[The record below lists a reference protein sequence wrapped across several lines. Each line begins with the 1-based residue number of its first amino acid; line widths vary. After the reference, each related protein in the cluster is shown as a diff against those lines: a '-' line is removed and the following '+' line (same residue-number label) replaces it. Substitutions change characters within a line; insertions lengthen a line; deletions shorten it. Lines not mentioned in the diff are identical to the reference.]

1 MYKNGLSI
9 CVMRKNNVKQ
19 QTKSDYSNSRKL
31 WYILIMVVLASLYL
45 FLQFLFKLE
54 RTTEVFATLA
64 TIVTLVA
71 FWLEYNDNKILNES
85 QFIIS
90 LNDQFVSDERM
101 FIIEWELE
109 KFYSKYEKDELTTEY
124 QETFRKQFD
133 IEDEKRQHLVNYL
146 VHLEGIATLVNNG
159 TLHIKKI
166 NDLMSYRYF
175 IAMNNPVVQEIE
187 LKKYSDF
194 YKGCFGIYKDWVK
207 VLDKKQVNIPMY
219 ADFKLIK

>member
-1 MYKNGLSI
+1 MKRTKKVTKPRDYTNT
-9 CVMRKNNVKQ
+9 RKF
-19 QTKSDYSNSRKL
+19 
-31 WYILIMVVLASLYL
+31 WYILIMVVLAGLYL
-45 FLQFLFKLE
+45 LLQFIFEHE
-54 RTTEVFATLA
+54 RITEIFATLVA
-64 TIVTLVA
+64 IVTVVA
-71 FWLEYNDNKILNES
+71 FWLEYNDNKIVNES

-101 FIIEWELE
+101 FKIEWELE
-109 KFYSKYEKDELTTEY
+109 KFYNKYENGELTAEY

-175 IAMNNPVVQEIE
+175 IAMNNPIVQEIE

-194 YKGCFGIYKDWVK
+194 YKGCFSIYKDWVA
-207 VLDKKQVNIPMY
+207 VLDKKQVKIPMY
-219 ADFKLIK
+219 EEFKLQ

>member
-1 MYKNGLSI
+1 MKRTKKVTKPRDYTNT
-9 CVMRKNNVKQ
+9 RKF
-19 QTKSDYSNSRKL
+19 
-31 WYILIMVVLASLYL
+31 WYILIMVVLAGLYL
-45 FLQFLFKLE
+45 LLQFIFEYE
-54 RTTEVFATLA
+54 RITEIFATLVA
-64 TIVTLVA
+64 IVTVVA

-101 FIIEWELE
+101 FKIEWELE
-109 KFYSKYEKDELTTEY
+109 KFYNKYENGELTAEY
-124 QETFRKQFD
+124 QEAFRKQFD

-175 IAMNNPVVQEIE
+175 IAMNNPIVQEIE

-194 YKGCFGIYKDWVK
+194 YKGCFSIYKDWVA
-207 VLDKKQVNIPMY
+207 VLDKKQVKIPMY
-219 ADFKLIK
+219 EEFKLQ

>member
-1 MYKNGLSI
+1 MKRTKKVTKPRDYTKT
-9 CVMRKNNVKQ
+9 RKF
-19 QTKSDYSNSRKL
+19 
-31 WYILIMVVLASLYL
+31 WYILIMVVLAGFYL
-45 FLQFLFKLE
+45 LLQFIFEYE
-54 RTTEVFATLA
+54 RITEIFATLVA
-64 TIVTLVA
+64 IVTVVA

-101 FIIEWELE
+101 FKIEWELE
-109 KFYSKYEKDELTTEY
+109 KFYNKYENGELTAEY
-124 QETFRKQFD
+124 QEAFRKQFD

-175 IAMNNPVVQEIE
+175 IAMNNPIVQEIE

-194 YKGCFGIYKDWVK
+194 YKGCFSIYKDWVA
-207 VLDKKQVNIPMY
+207 VLDKKQVKIPMY
-219 ADFKLIK
+219 EEFKLQ